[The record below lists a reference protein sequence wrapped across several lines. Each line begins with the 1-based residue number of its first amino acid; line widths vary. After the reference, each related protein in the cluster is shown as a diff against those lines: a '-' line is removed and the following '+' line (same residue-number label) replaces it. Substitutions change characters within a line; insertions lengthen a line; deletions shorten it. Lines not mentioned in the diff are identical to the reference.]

1 MPVPTTEPR
10 GRALRPAVLGAAL
23 ALVALAGCTDGP
35 DVETPVPTRAEGA
48 YLCPGVPEDPVALM
62 TGREGLAVSRT
73 TGAWGGDDALFVCS
87 VEDGDGDAVF
97 TVTEQDL
104 ASASTSV
111 EALLEENPDHQVI
124 ESGTDR
130 GGVSYQSGDQALAR
144 FVCDDR
150 FLSVE
155 VFAVAEGRDGA
166 DDTARY
172 LTSLLPWACDGDPV
186 PD

>member
-1 MPVPTTEPR
+1 MV
-10 GRALRPAVLGAAL
+10 GAAL
-23 ALVALAGCTDGP
+23 ALAALAGCTDGP

-48 YLCPGVPEDPVALM
+48 YLCPGVPGDPVALM
-62 TGREGLAVSRT
+62 TGRDGLQVSRS
-73 TGAWGGDDALFVCS
+73 TGEWGAEAMFVCS
-87 VEDGDGDAVF
+87 VEDGDGDAVL

-130 GGVSYQSGDQALAR
+130 GGVSYQSGDRALAR
-144 FVCDDR
+144 FVCGDR

-155 VFAVAEGRDGA
+155 VLVVPEGRDGA